1 MSLLLIRGLVC
12 YGQKYLGAEVG
23 DTLRAG
29 RVIDYSERPIT
40 PSQKLSGIALQQL
53 SSQSISDALR
63 CFSGVYIKDY
73 GGIGGLKTVDIR
85 SLGSQHTAIFYNGIK
100 IYNAQNGQV
109 DLGRYSLDN
118 LEEISIFSANKGG
131 SLLSASDFASAS
143 AVYLKSKKPEFDSSD
158 RNLKA
163 TLGYGSFST
172 ANAGL
177 RYERKLKSMS
187 ISAEGNYLRT
197 NGAYRYR
204 IRNNYEDSIG
214 RRRNG
219 DIEAFR
225 SELGLY
231 SKAGGGDLQ
240 VNAYVYLSERGL
252 PGPVIRRLSDQ
263 YSANER
269 QADRNSFVQASWKSV
284 GEALS
289 LLLNSKLSSD
299 RLEYESIPAEH
310 SAGTHIQNEYN
321 QNSLFLS
328 AAGAWHPLSFLSV
341 NLATDGNV
349 SALNC
354 DVKDFSP
361 VIRLDIK
368 TAAAISANCQGLDV
382 QASLLHTLVKDITDN
397 QASPLSKLSPSL
409 VLGWSRGNYQ
419 LRAFYKSTFR
429 PPSLNELYYTN
440 IGNVRLRP
448 ESAKEL
454 NLGATVT
461 FIERERFT
469 GSISSD
475 FHLSRIE
482 DKIVAMPVYSQF
494 RWSMMNFGLVK
505 GLGAEIGLNNS
516 FRICGIG
523 CNTRL
528 NYTFQKAMDCSY
540 PGSHWYGGQIPY
552 TPRHSASALLF
563 VESGAWSGSISC
575 LYTGVRYRASDN
587 SASNRMEPWA
597 TIDLKLSRALDL
609 SSLKMAI
616 NIEINNL
623 LNQQYQVVN
632 RYPMPGRNA
641 ALKLEFKL

>member
-1 MSLLLIRGLVC
+1 MSLLLFRGIFC
-12 YGQKYLGAEVG
+12 YGQSYLGAEVG

-73 GGIGGLKTVDIR
+73 GGIGGLKTVNIR

-100 IYNAQNGQV
+100 IDNAQNGQV

-118 LEEISIFSANKGG
+118 LEELSIFSANKGG

-143 AVYLKSKKPEFDSSD
+143 AVYLKSKKPEFENSD

-163 TLGYGSFST
+163 SLGYGSFST
-172 ANAGL
+172 VNAGL
-177 RYERKLKSMS
+177 RYERKLRAMS

-197 NGAYRYR
+197 DGDYRFR
-204 IRNNYEDSIG
+204 IRENYEDSTG

-219 DIEAFR
+219 DVEAFR

-231 SKAGGGDLQ
+231 SKAGGGELQ
-240 VNAYVYLSERGL
+240 VNAYFYLSERGL
-252 PGPVIRRLSDQ
+252 PGPVIRRISDQ
-263 YSANER
+263 YSASER
-269 QADRNSFVQASWKSV
+269 QADRNSFVQASWKRV
-284 GEALS
+284 GETLS

-299 RLEYESIPAEH
+299 RLEYESIPAGYTT
-310 SAGTHIQNEYN
+310 GTHIRNEYK

-341 NLATDGNV
+341 NLATDGTV

-361 VIRLDIK
+361 VLRLDIK
-368 TAAAISANCQGLDV
+368 TAAAVSAHCQGLDV
-382 QASLLHTLVKDITDN
+382 QASLLHTLVKDFTDN
-397 QASPLSKLSPSL
+397 QAAPLSKLSPSL
-409 VLGWSRGNYQ
+409 VLGWSRDNYL

-429 PPSLNELYYTN
+429 SPSLNELYYTN
-440 IGNVRLRP
+440 IGNIRLRP

-516 FRICGIG
+516 FRIGG
-523 CNTRL
+523 TGFNTRL
-528 NYTFQKAMDCSY
+528 NYTFQKAGDCSY
-540 PGSHWYGGQIPY
+540 PDSHWYGGQIPY
-552 TPRHSASALLF
+552 TPKHSASALLF
-563 VESGAWSGSISC
+563 VEKGAWSGSISC

-587 SASNRMEPWA
+587 SASNRMGPWA
-597 TIDLKLSRALDL
+597 TIDLKLSRALEL

-616 NIEINNL
+616 NLEINNL